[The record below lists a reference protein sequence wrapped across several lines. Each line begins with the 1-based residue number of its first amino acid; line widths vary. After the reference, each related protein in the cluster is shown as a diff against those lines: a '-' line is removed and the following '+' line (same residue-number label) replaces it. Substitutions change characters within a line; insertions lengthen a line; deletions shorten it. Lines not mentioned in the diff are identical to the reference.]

1 MAIIRPFSGSVKDYL
16 EQFPAWAGIDPE
28 EPCPSCGMCGC
39 FIKHGTYQRWA
50 SDAETDTRMG
60 IQRLRCKACGHTHA
74 ILPHF
79 LHPYR
84 HYILPLIQTVVQGY
98 LIVGRSYRQ
107 LRQALA
113 LWNRADNG
121 DHPSRTY
128 STGLAG
134 QLPRRTLQRWLR
146 DLAHGAALLFPAL
159 SRAILTLDP
168 FTVLP
173 GADQAPDHLQR
184 VRDPTQR
191 QRLIH
196 AWRFLQAAEQLFAG
210 SKAHQ
215 RGLHFAAADLLAFLL
230 HWLSRLQ
237 RVPRLLWDPTL
248 DTTPRQAF

>member
-1 MAIIRPFSGSVKDYL
+1 MAIIRQFTGSVKDYL
-16 EQFPAWAGIDPE
+16 EQFSEWAGIDPE
-28 EPCPSCGMCGC
+28 EPCPSCSMCGC

-50 SDAETDTRMG
+50 GDAETDTRIG

-84 HYILPLIQTVVQGY
+84 HYTLPLIQTVVQGY
-98 LIVGRSYRQ
+98 LVVGRSYRQ
-107 LRQALA
+107 LRQA
-113 LWNRADNG
+113 
-121 DHPSRTY
+121 
-128 STGLAG
+128 LAG

-146 DLAHGAALLFPAL
+146 DLAHGATLLFPAL